1 MAVGGRQ
8 AGTLFEGDLRFDL
21 MVSLDEGLR
30 TDPQGLPRLLLPLPG
45 GTADGIA
52 FIPPADVATLDLEL
66 GPNQISRENGKR
78 LVVVSANVRGRD
90 IGSFVAEARIQAE
103 VRLLLATVVI
113 GGILSSTALTLLVL
127 PVLYQ
132 HEDDENEADERG

>member
-1 MAVGGRQ
+1 M
-8 AGTLFEGDLRFDL
+8 
-21 MVSLDEGLR
+21 
-30 TDPQGLPRLLLPLPG
+30 
-45 GTADGIA
+45 
-52 FIPPADVATLDLEL
+52 ATLDLEL
-66 GPNQISRENGKR
+66 GPNQVSRENGKR